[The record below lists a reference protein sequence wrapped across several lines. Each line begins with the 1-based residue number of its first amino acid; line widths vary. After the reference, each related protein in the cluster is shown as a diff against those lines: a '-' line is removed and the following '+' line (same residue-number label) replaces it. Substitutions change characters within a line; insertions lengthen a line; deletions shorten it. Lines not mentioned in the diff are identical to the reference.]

1 MRVLFVAAGCE
12 QLNVSLLASILR
24 RAGHQVGLAFTPHL
38 FDDGDLVSIPTLA
51 RLVNTDD
58 VVDQAARFAP
68 DVVCYSALTV
78 TYRWM
83 ISVAERIKDRLG
95 PGVVNVFGG
104 VHASAVPEIVLEEP
118 AVDYVCVGEGD
129 VSLPMLLEELARG
142 ERERL
147 LPNIGFRGPGGRMVK
162 GPQMAFVQ
170 DLDSLPAFEKDLWLD
185 HIRFDAGYMTMSSR
199 GCPYRCTFCFNN
211 FFANTG
217 GARSSANKYVR
228 QRSVDH
234 MLAELR
240 VARRRYGTRH
250 VTFLDDVFTL
260 DTGWMKE
267 FARRYRKEIGVPY
280 RCLTHVHF
288 LDEERVEALRES
300 GCVWVQIGVQ
310 SVDEKYKKQSLK
322 RPEKGDRMS
331 HVLNLL
337 HRAGIGVKT
346 DHMFGLPGETLESQG
361 AALAFYA
368 EHPSIK
374 QIATYW
380 LTYLPG
386 TEIMDE
392 GLAAGSIDQATIDRI
407 NRGYTLFWH
416 REANVK
422 DDKSRRAYLD
432 YETLFRML
440 VLMPPALRSKLRRQH
455 VSWLPAPVVKALG
468 GLAHALGIAVYP
480 DPDLPLFF
488 GRYRQGLSNLARRTL
503 GRPPRKRFGSAETGP
518 ISDRAWDALYQRTT
532 ETLKLLSPAP
542 DAAPAIPAPLT
553 GQPTREP
560 LPSNLAS

>member
-1 MRVLFVAAGCE
+1 MRVLFVAVGCE

-24 RAGHQVGLAFTPHL
+24 RAGHEVGLAFTPQL
-38 FDDGDLVSIPTLA
+38 FDDGDLVSVPALA
-51 RLVNTDD
+51 RLLNTDD

-78 TYRWM
+78 MYRWM
-83 ISVAERIKDRLG
+83 ISVAEQIKERLG
-95 PGVVNVFGG
+95 PGVINVFGG

-118 AVDYVCVGEGD
+118 SVDYVCVGEGD

-142 ERERL
+142 QRQRL
-147 LPNIGFRGPGGRMVK
+147 LPNIGFRGPDGRMVK

-170 DLDSLPAFEKDLWLD
+170 DLDSLPPFEKDLWLE
-185 HIRFDAGYMTMSSR
+185 HIRFDSAYMTMSSR

-217 GARSSANKYVR
+217 GARSVSNKYVR

-267 FARRYRKEIGVPY
+267 FSRRYRKEIGVPY

-346 DHMFGLPGETLESQG
+346 DHMFGLPGETLQSQE

-368 EHPSIK
+368 DHPAIK

-422 DDKSRRAYLD
+422 DAQARRAYLD
-432 YETLFRML
+432 YETLFRLL
-440 VLMPPALRSKLRRQH
+440 VLMPPALRAKLRRQH
-455 VSWLPAPVVKALG
+455 VSRLPGPAVKALS
-468 GLAHALGIAVYP
+468 GLAHAIGVAVHI
-480 DPDLPLFF
+480 DPDLRMFF
-488 GRYRQGLSNLARRTL
+488 GRYRQGLQNFGRKMV
-503 GRPPRKRFGSAETGP
+503 GRPPRARFGKGETGP
-518 ISDRAWDALYQRTT
+518 LSDPAWDALYQRTT
-532 ETLKLLSPAP
+532 ETLKHLAP
-542 DAAPAIPAPLT
+542 ELDTAAANPAPLIAE
-553 GQPTREP
+553 PARERVP
-560 LPSNLAS
+560 LAI